1 MKRLSLVLGLV
12 CFVVGFALAQRT
24 VSGTVVDATG
34 EPLIGASIL
43 VKGTTT
49 GAVTDIDG
57 SFSLSVPEDGDV
69 LVVSYT
75 GYETRELPVGD
86 ATIMEITLS
95 EGVALDEVVVT
106 GLGISKEKKTLGY
119 GVTTL
124 SSGSVERRVE
134 SDVARIL
141 RGKAP
146 GVDITTTSGLAGS
159 GTNVIIRGYSS
170 ISGTNQPLFVVDGI
184 PFNTDTNTDRNFQT
198 GGATASSRFLDIDP
212 NNIAEISILKGLS
225 ATVLYGEAG
234 RNGVILITTKTG
246 NAGNNTNKK
255 QEISISQQV
264 SFTEVANLP
273 DYQNT
278 YGNGFSGEYGLFFS
292 NWGPAF
298 DVRGS
303 NGVAEDGTVRHPY
316 DNRRYNADFPEY
328 IGARYPYQPYD
339 NVTQFFETGLVT
351 STSIGIDRQLGASGA
366 ISANYSYQNDNG
378 FVPSNTYERHNAAV
392 GGNFELENGIRISTT
407 LNAVNS
413 DRIAPPSSVG
423 FGSNPSGA
431 SVFANVLYTPRSI
444 DLFGLPFQ
452 SPIDGRAIY
461 YRSGNDIQ
469 NPRWGLANTFDEEKV
484 RRYFGNINVSYDL
497 TDWLSIL
504 YRISADQY
512 TQRSRRAINKGGAQ
526 IFDGQLQTFERLNL
540 ITDHVL
546 NLQASRDLGDNF
558 SLDVLL
564 GTNLRRER
572 RDYTETTSAQQFVF
586 GLFTHDNFI
595 NHNAASSIL
604 EENTI
609 GVYATATIGFQDYL
623 YLGLQARNDWT
634 STLEPENNSILYPS
648 ASVSFVPTDA
658 FPSLQNSRTINY
670 LKFRA
675 GYGTSAGYPN
685 PYQTRTFL
693 STATRVGQAPG
704 GTILNTN
711 SNLSNFGTARLGN
724 PNLTPELLTELEF
737 GLEARFLNNR
747 VGIDLSYYDKQSD
760 DLIVALDLDPATGFN
775 TTTINAASIYNRGIE
790 LGLTLTPI
798 RGDFYWDIN
807 LNYTRNRNIVESVA
821 EGVDQVNIAGYSN
834 LGNFAIPGQPY
845 GTILGSAFQ
854 RAGANN
860 ELQVSTSN
868 GEYLVDAALQ
878 PIGDP
883 NPNYQA
889 NLINTFSYKNLSFG
903 FQWSYIDGGDIYSVT
918 TATMLARGLT
928 TDTDFDRFLPL
939 ILPGVKEDADGN
951 IVPNDIQGYAGDY
964 FFAAYFG
971 ADEGSIFDA
980 TVIRLREVS
989 LSYDVPTKWLDNTP
1003 FGSISLRA
1011 VGENLFFNAPNF
1023 PTGVNFDPEVLS
1035 LGVGNGRGFDLL
1047 TGPTAKKY
1055 GVSLNVTF

>member
-1 MKRLSLVLGLV
+1 MKKLSLVLGLV

-57 SFSLSVPEDGDV
+57 SFSLNVPEDRDI

-75 GYETRELPVGD
+75 GYETQELPIGD
-86 ATIMEITLS
+86 ATTLEITLS
-95 EGVALDEVVVT
+95 EGVSLDEVVVT

-124 SSGSVERRVE
+124 ASDAVERRVE

-170 ISGTNQPLFVVDGI
+170 ISGNNQPLFVVDGI
-184 PFNTDTNTDRNFQT
+184 PFNTDTNNDRNFVT

-234 RNGVILITTKTG
+234 RNGVVLITTKTG
-246 NAGNNTNKK
+246 NAGGNTAKK
-255 QEISISQQV
+255 QEITVSQQV

-273 DYQNT
+273 DYQNS
-278 YGNGFSGEYGLFFS
+278 YGNGFSGDYGLFFS

-303 NGVAEDGTVRHPY
+303 NGIAEDGTVPHPY
-316 DNRRYNADFPEY
+316 DNSRYNADFPEF
-328 IGARYPYQPYD
+328 IGERYDYKPYD
-339 NVTQFFETGLVT
+339 NITEFFETGLVT
-351 STSIGIDRQLGASGA
+351 STSVGIDRQLGAAGA
-366 ISANYSYQNDNG
+366 ISANYSYQNDDG
-378 FVPSNTYERHNAAV
+378 FVPANTYERHNASI
-392 GGNFELENGIRISTT
+392 GGNFQLENGIRINGT
-407 LNAVNS
+407 LTAVNS
-413 DRIAPPSSVG
+413 DRIAPPASVG

-431 SVFANVLYTPRSI
+431 SVFGNVLYTPRSI

-452 SPIDGRAIY
+452 SPIDGRSIY

-484 RRYFGNINVSYDL
+484 RRYFGNMNVSYDFN
-497 TDWLSIL
+497 DWLSVL
-504 YRISADQY
+504 YRISFDQY
-512 TQRSRRAINKGGAQ
+512 TQRNRRAVNKGGAQ
-526 IFDGQLQTFERLNL
+526 VFDGQLQTFERLNL

-546 NLQASRDLGDNF
+546 NLSASRNLGDDF
-558 SLDVLL
+558 SFDFLL
-564 GTNLRRER
+564 GTNFRRER
-572 RDYTETTSAQQFVF
+572 QDRTSVFSDQQFVF

-595 NHNAASSIL
+595 NHNNFSSIR

-609 GVYATATIGFQDYL
+609 GVYSTATLGFRNFL

-648 ASVSFVPTDA
+648 ASLSFVPTDA
-658 FPSLQNSRTINY
+658 FPALQNSRTINY

-675 GYGTSAGYPN
+675 GYGTSAGYPD

-693 STATRVGQAPG
+693 QTATRVGMTPG
-704 GTILNTN
+704 GAILNTN
-711 SNLSNFGTARLGN
+711 SNLSGGGTARLGN
-724 PNLTPELLTELEF
+724 PNLQPELLTELEF

-747 VGIDLSYYDKQSD
+747 IGVDLSYYDKQSD
-760 DLIVALDLDPATGFN
+760 DLIVDLRLDPATGFN
-775 TTTINAASIYNRGIE
+775 QTTINAAEIYNRGIE
-790 LGLTLTPI
+790 LGLTFTPF

-807 LNYTRNRNIVESVA
+807 VNYTRNRNFVESVA
-821 EGVDQVNIAGYSN
+821 EGVDQVPIAGYTN
-834 LGNFAIPGQPY
+834 LGNFAIPGEQY

-854 RAGANN
+854 RANG
-860 ELQVSTSN
+860 ELQVGTSN
-868 GEYLVDAALQ
+868 GEYLVNADLQ
-878 PIGDP
+878 PIGNP

-889 NLINTFSYKNLSFG
+889 NLINTFSYKNLSFS
-903 FQWSYIDGGDIYSVT
+903 FQWSYIDGGDIYSIT

-928 TDTDFDRFLPL
+928 TDTDFNRFLPL

-971 ADEGSIFDA
+971 ADEGSIFDG
-980 TVIRLREVS
+980 TVIRLREVA
-989 LSYDVPTKWLDNTP
+989 LSYDLPKKWLDNTP

-1023 PTGVNFDPEVLS
+1023 PEGVNFDPEVLS

-1055 GVSLNVTF
+1055 GVNLFVTF

>member
-1 MKRLSLVLGLV
+1 MKKLSLVLGLV

-57 SFSLSVPEDGDV
+57 SFSLNVPEDRDV
-69 LVVSYT
+69 LVISYT
-75 GYETRELPVGD
+75 GYETQELPIGD
-86 ATIMEITLS
+86 QTTIEITLS
-95 EGVALDEVVVT
+95 EGVSLDEVVVT

-124 SSGSVERRVE
+124 ASDAVERRVE

-170 ISGTNQPLFVVDGI
+170 ISGNNQPLFVVDGI
-184 PFNTDTNTDRNFQT
+184 PFNTDTNNDRNFVT

-234 RNGVILITTKTG
+234 RNGVVLITTKTG
-246 NAGNNTNKK
+246 NAGGNTAKK
-255 QEISISQQV
+255 QEITVSQQV

-278 YGNGFSGEYGLFFS
+278 YGNGFSGDYGLFFS

-303 NGVAEDGTVRHPY
+303 NGIAEDGTVRHPY
-316 DNRRYNADFPEY
+316 DNSRYNADFPEF
-328 IGARYPYQPYD
+328 IGARYDYKPYD
-339 NVTQFFETGLVT
+339 NITEFFETGLVT
-351 STSIGIDRQLGASGA
+351 STSVGIDRQLGSAGA
-366 ISANYSYQNDNG
+366 ISANYSYQNDDG
-378 FVPSNTYERHNAAV
+378 FVPSNTYERHNASI
-392 GGNFELENGIRISTT
+392 GGNFQLENGIKLNGT
-407 LNAVNS
+407 LTAVNS

-431 SVFANVLYTPRSI
+431 SVFGNVLYTPRSI
-444 DLFGLPFQ
+444 DLYGLPFQ
-452 SPIDGRAIY
+452 SPIDGRSIY

-484 RRYFGNINVSYDL
+484 RRYFGNMNVSYDFN
-497 TDWLSIL
+497 DWLSVL
-504 YRISADQY
+504 YRISFDQY
-512 TQRSRRAINKGGAQ
+512 TQRNRRAVNKGGAQ
-526 IFDGQLQTFERLNL
+526 LFDGQLQTFERLNL

-546 NLQASRDLGDNF
+546 NLSASRNLGDDF
-558 SLDVLL
+558 SLDFLL

-572 RDYTETTSAQQFVF
+572 GDRTGTQSDQQFVF

-595 NHNAASSIL
+595 NHNAFSSIR

-609 GVYATATIGFQDYL
+609 GIYSTATFGFRNFL

-648 ASVSFVPTDA
+648 ASLSFVPTDA
-658 FPSLQNSRTINY
+658 FPALQNSRTINY
-670 LKFRA
+670 LKLRA
-675 GYGTSAGYPN
+675 GYGTSAGYPD
-685 PYQTRTFL
+685 PYQTRNFL
-693 STATRVGQAPG
+693 QTATRVGMTPSGA
-704 GTILNTN
+704 ILNTN
-711 SNLSNFGTARLGN
+711 SNLSTGGTARLGN
-724 PNLTPELLTELEF
+724 PNLQPELLTELEF

-747 VGIDLSYYDKQSD
+747 IGVDLSYYDKQSD
-760 DLIVALDLDPATGFN
+760 DLIVDLNLDPATGFN
-775 TTTINAASIYNRGIE
+775 QTTINAASIYNRGIE
-790 LGLTLTPI
+790 LGLTFTPF

-807 LNYTRNRNIVESVA
+807 VNYTRNRNFVESVA
-821 EGVDQVNIAGYSN
+821 EGVDQVPIAGYTN
-834 LGNFAIPGQPY
+834 LGNFAIPGEQY

-854 RAGANN
+854 RANG
-860 ELQVSTSN
+860 EIQVGTSN
-868 GEYLVDAALQ
+868 GEYLVNADLQ
-878 PIGDP
+878 PIGNP

-889 NLINTFSYKNLSFG
+889 NLINTFSYKNLSFS

-928 TDTDFDRFLPL
+928 TDTDFNRFLPL

-971 ADEGSIFDA
+971 ADEGSIFDG
-980 TVIRLREVS
+980 TVIRLREVA
-989 LSYDVPTKWLDNTP
+989 LSYDLPKKWLDNTP

-1023 PTGVNFDPEVLS
+1023 PEGVNFDPEVLS

-1055 GVSLNVTF
+1055 GVNLFVTF